1 MTIAIEKSTPQA
13 VKPMMFPQKAETLAT
28 DSTKKEPNKKED
40 YSKNKLLL
48 TLAGLAVIAGG
59 IYFATRGKGSNATKA
74 TSSLSSET
82 KPASNISGMQKNAE
96 IIPQI
101 SKEEQELTGLLEREK
116 SKYTEIIKTM
126 EAPEKIQPLPEN
138 KTDLN
143 GIFKTTEKDK
153 TTYHLYKQGEFKG
166 TILPDEE
173 GFLLKMDDKNSV
185 FIWRD
190 GSGIYYE
197 VAKKETIPAEII
209 RNLDEKCISQEIGS
223 LELTNNAG
231 AKNNRTIGLHPLNS
245 ENKGTSLFFTF
256 PLS

>member
-1 MTIAIEKSTPQA
+1 MTITIEKSSPQA
-13 VKPMMFPQKAETLAT
+13 VKPMILPRKAEA
-28 DSTKKEPNKKED
+28 SANNTKKDSNKKED
-40 YSKNKLLL
+40 HSKNKLLL

-116 SKYTEIIKTM
+116 AKYSEIIKTM

-138 KTDLN
+138 KTGLN
-143 GIFKTTEKDK
+143 GIFKTTEQDK
-153 TTYHLYKQGEFKG
+153 TTYHLYQNGEFKG
-166 TILPDEE
+166 AILPETE
-173 GFLLKMDDKNSV
+173 GYLLKMDDKNSV
-185 FIWRD
+185 FIWED

-197 VAKKETIPAEII
+197 VANKEAIPAEII
-209 RNLDEKCISQEIGS
+209 KNLNENCTSQEFGS
-223 LELTNNAG
+223 LELTNYLG
-231 AKNNRTIGLHPLNS
+231 EKNKQTIGLHPLRNG
-245 ENKGTSLFFTF
+245 ENQMGLFFTF
-256 PLS
+256 PAT